1 MNAVDV
7 LYSWYASAA
16 AHLDLFGSLGLS
28 LGFIAGLMPRRD
40 RILLASAAC
49 AACFGAHYLTLGALT
64 GTAMCA
70 ISVMQSLVSLRCVG
84 MPGRSGWVP
93 PLFAASTLVAA
104 CLTVATWNGWPSAC
118 AAVGT
123 LLATAARL
131 NAAPQPMRLLFL
143 GASLCWGGHN
153 LLVGS
158 VFGLTCDVLTI
169 FGLVI
174 ALLRAVQSRAIEPDG
189 LRA

>member
-1 MNAVDV
+1 MNAIDV
-7 LYSWYASAA
+7 LYSWYAAAA
-16 AHLDLFGSLGLS
+16 AHLDLFGSLGLC

-40 RILLASAAC
+40 RLLLASAAC

-70 ISVMQSLVSLRCVG
+70 ISVMQSLVSLGCVG
-84 MPGRSGWVP
+84 MRGRSGWVP

-118 AAVGT
+118 AASGT

-131 NAAPQPMRLLFL
+131 
-143 GASLCWGGHN
+143 H
-153 LLVGS
+153 
-158 VFGLTCDVLTI
+158 
-169 FGLVI
+169 
-174 ALLRAVQSRAIEPDG
+174 
-189 LRA
+189 